1 VGGHL
6 TDAIFFSSQ
15 FNWMG
20 DPSSRLLRKGIEP
33 GIETSHHEKV
43 FQRERGRG
51 LKKQDETRGRDAPS
65 VPPLRCSIPVT
76 LLPLQSIVQ
85 ILLRSGPKDRKKRSL
100 QGKNAKRKEKKK
112 RAREERSAVEV

>member
-1 VGGHL
+1 VGSDL
-6 TDAIFFSSQ
+6 TDTILSSSQ
-15 FNWMG
+15 LDWLG
-20 DPSSRLLRKGIEP
+20 DPSSRLFRKCIGPIIE
-33 GIETSHHEKV
+33 ESHHEKV
-43 FQRERGRG
+43 FQGERGRG